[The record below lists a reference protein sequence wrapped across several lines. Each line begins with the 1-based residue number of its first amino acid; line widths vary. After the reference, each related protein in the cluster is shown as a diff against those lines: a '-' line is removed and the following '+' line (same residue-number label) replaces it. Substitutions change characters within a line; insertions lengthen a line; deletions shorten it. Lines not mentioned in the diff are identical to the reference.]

1 MGVGRLAI
9 LENDHL
15 KKKRLRMPGQSLE
28 WCSSKIVQTAGHE
41 MIGKEIGANNGIST
55 KLLHEW
61 YQCMVNYQFNGIS
74 RVTILVDLIPIIYLY
89 NVIIVAI

>member
-1 MGVGRLAI
+1 
-9 LENDHL
+9 
-15 KKKRLRMPGQSLE
+15 MPGPSLE
-28 WCSSKIVQTAGHE
+28 WCSSKIMQTAGHE

-61 YQCMVNYQFNGIS
+61 YQCNSTMVNYQFNGIS